1 MTAGAALTVRPF
13 GDRGLVVEFAD
24 ELSAEINGRVRAL
37 AGRLRDAPGV
47 VETVPAFRSLLIVLD
62 PLTADRDRLADEA
75 SRVARGLPSDAGGTG
90 RTIEIP
96 VVYGGAA
103 GPDMD
108 EVARMH
114 GLTTREVIELHSRQD
129 YLVFMLGFA
138 PGFPYMGIL
147 PDSLRAPRLA
157 SPRTRVPAGSVGIA
171 DALTGVYPLATPG
184 GWRLIGR
191 TPLVMYDPRTPDPI
205 LFRPG
210 DRVRFV
216 PVTSAAF
223 PEISLGTAPAV
234 PAHPAFDV
242 REPGLYTTVQDLG
255 RPGYRSLGVP
265 SAGAMDPAALQIAN
279 LRVGNPRH
287 AAAIE
292 LTSPGPVLRALDSLT
307 VAVTGADLS
316 AVLDGSEVEP
326 GTPITVRAGQT
337 LSFGVPRKGMWGYL
351 AVAGGVDVPAV
362 LGSAS
367 TYVPGGLGGAGGT
380 RLRAGDI
387 LGWGE
392 RARRFTAPGAI
403 SLEVPTAEVVAR
415 LIPGLQDAWF
425 DEHTRGEFWDATF
438 TVSANSDRAGTRLAG
453 PVVRAQREEMLSD
466 GMLPGAVQVPSGG
479 QPIVIMPD
487 GPTTGGYP
495 KLGVVSTADLR
506 LVAQARPGTRIR
518 FVPSTVREAIDALR
532 AWEEIITEFGGYG
545 ATG

>member
-1 MTAGAALTVRPF
+1 MTSGAAPMVRPF
-13 GDRGLVVEFAD
+13 GDRGLVVEFED
-24 ELSAEINGRVRAL
+24 ELSAQINGRVRAL

-47 VETVPAFRSLLIVLD
+47 VETVPAFRSLLIALD
-62 PLTADRDRLADEA
+62 PLTADRDRLAEDA
-75 SRVARGLPSDAGGTG
+75 TRIARGLPPDAGGAG
-90 RTIEIP
+90 RPMEIP
-96 VVYGGAA
+96 VVYGGEA
-103 GPDMD
+103 GPDLD

-114 GLTTREVIELHSRQD
+114 GLTVREAIELHSRQD

-138 PGFPYMGIL
+138 PGFPYLGVL
-147 PDSLRAPRLA
+147 PESLRAPRLA

-171 DALTGVYPLATPG
+171 DALTGVYPLTTPG
-184 GWRLIGR
+184 GWRLLGR
-191 TPLVMYDPRTPDPI
+191 TPLVLYDPRKPDPI

-223 PEISLGTAPAV
+223 PQMPLGTAPVA

-255 RPGYRSLGVP
+255 RPGFRSLGVP

-279 LRVGNPRH
+279 LLVGNPRH

-292 LTSPGPVLRALDSLT
+292 ITAPGPVLRALDRVT
-307 VAVTGADLS
+307 VAVAGADLS
-316 AVLDGSEVEP
+316 AALDGVEVEP
-326 GTPITVRAGQT
+326 GTPVTARAGQT
-337 LSFGVPRKGMWGYL
+337 LSFGIPRTGVWAYI

-367 TYVPGGLGGAGGT
+367 TFVPGGLGGAGGA

-387 LGWGE
+387 LGRGE
-392 RARRFTAPGAI
+392 KARRFPAPGAMALDI
-403 SLEVPTAEVVAR
+403 PRAEVVVR

-425 DEHTRGEFWDATF
+425 DEHARATFWDARF
-438 TVSANSDRAGTRLAG
+438 TVTANSDRAGTRLTG
-453 PVVRAQREEMLSD
+453 PAVRTQREEMLSD

-495 KLGVVSTADLR
+495 KLGVVPTADLR
-506 LVAQARPGTRIR
+506 LVAQARPGTHIR
-518 FVPSTVREAIDALR
+518 FAPTTVAEAVEALR
-532 AWEEIITEFGGYG
+532 TWEETLRGLGNSE
-545 ATG
+545 

>member
-1 MTAGAALTVRPF
+1 MTAGAEPTVRPF

-24 ELSAEINGRVRAL
+24 ELSAQTNGRVRAL
-37 AGRLRDAPGV
+37 AGRLRGAPGV
-47 VETVPAFRSLLIVLD
+47 VETVPAFRSLLVVLD
-62 PLTADRDRLADEA
+62 SLTADRDRLADEA
-75 SRVARGLPSDAGGTG
+75 GRIARGLPPDSGSTG
-90 RTIEIP
+90 RTTEIP
-96 VVYGGAA
+96 VVYGGEA

-108 EVARMH
+108 EVARMC
-114 GLTTREVIELHSRQD
+114 GLTGREAIELHSRQD

-171 DALTGVYPLATPG
+171 DALTAVYPLATPG

-191 TPLVMYDPRTPDPI
+191 TPLAMYDPRKPDPI
-205 LFRPG
+205 LLRPG

-242 REPGLYTTVQDLG
+242 REAGWYTTVQDLG

-279 LRVGNPRH
+279 LLVGNLRH

-292 LTSPGPVLRALDSLT
+292 ITSPGPVLRALDTLT
-307 VAVTGADLS
+307 IAVAGADLS
-316 AVLDGSEVEP
+316 AALDGTEVEP
-326 GTPITVRAGQT
+326 GIPLTMRAGQT
-337 LSFGVPRKGMWGYL
+337 LSFGIPRKGMWAYV

-380 RLRAGDI
+380 RLRAGDV

-392 RARRFTAPGAI
+392 RARRHSAPGAI
-403 SLEVPTAEVVAR
+403 PLEIPTAEVVVR

-425 DEHTRGEFWDATF
+425 DERTRGEFWDARF
-438 TVSANSDRAGTRLAG
+438 AVSANSDRAGTRLAG
-453 PVVRAQREEMLSD
+453 PVVRARREEMLSD

-495 KLGVVSTADLR
+495 KLGVVSAADLR
-506 LVAQARPGTRIR
+506 LVAQARPGARIR
-518 FVPSTVREAIDALR
+518 FVPATVAEAVEALR
-532 AWEEIITEFGGYG
+532 TWEETLRQIERELRES
-545 ATG
+545 